1 LTENGRKRYIYKDWL
16 TGWMHLATNGPCP
29 PVVHRDGGLRRKTPR
44 RPVRVPLPPRR
55 KDCLSMDDI
64 KHIALETFQAVLPIA
79 VLVVA
84 LMLVFVDG
92 SGQMILQFLA
102 GVVMVTVGLGLF
114 LLGVK
119 VGLLPLGEA
128 IGSELPQRG
137 SLVLLMLLT
146 LFIGFAAT
154 VAEPDVRVLAY
165 QIDAVSDGEISKRV
179 LVTFVGIGVGVFL
192 AIAAARVVLGIPMAY
207 ILTAGYLA
215 VFALSAFVPPHFVP
229 ISFDAGGV
237 TTGPMTV
244 PFILALGVGL
254 TSVLGGKSSLGDSF
268 GFVALASIGPI
279 IAVMLLGVF
288 YG

>member
-1 LTENGRKRYIYKDWL
+1 
-16 TGWMHLATNGPCP
+16 
-29 PVVHRDGGLRRKTPR
+29 
-44 RPVRVPLPPRR
+44 
-55 KDCLSMDDI
+55 MDDI
-64 KHIALETFQAVLPIA
+64 KDIALEMFQAVLPIA
-79 VLVVA
+79 VLVVV
-84 LMLVFVDG
+84 LMLIFVEG
-92 SGQMILQFLA
+92 PGYMILQFLV
-102 GVVMVTVGLGLF
+102 GVLMVTAGLGLF

-137 SLVLLMLLT
+137 SLVLLLLFT
-146 LFIGFAAT
+146 MFIGIAVT
-154 VAEPDVRVLAY
+154 VAEPDVRVLAH
-165 QIDAVSDGEISKRV
+165 QIDAVSDGEISKRF
-179 LVTFVGIGVGVFL
+179 LVTFVAVGVGVFI

-207 ILTAGYLA
+207 ILVAGYLA

-229 ISFDAGGV
+229 ISFDSGGV

-279 IAVMLLGVF
+279 IAVMILGVI
-288 YG
+288 YA